1 MGINKVCRVVYN
13 IVKSRYSLL
22 LQVSHNL
29 RRQIRHYTYLTC
41 CSKVC
46 EVLCKYSHKI
56 CGFISSMYSTGGS
69 YSHAIHTHTPHQI
82 EATLHIH
89 RSNAS
94 PISVCLYTLTHI
106 QIYTNERS
114 PRLVCFEGCTRQRY
128 THITSEDTILPYT
141 QRAACIW
148 YAIRPYERSGLTR
161 RILFWSATSK
171 TFSFVSQTA
180 KPPSWTHAIST
191 VLLIRHRQNRPRV
204 IQLSYSHQPH
214 YNIYS
219 VHIYTCCFNRHHSVH
234 RALNQQFIEEWRSE
248 AAPKNIN
255 TQKPS

>member
-1 MGINKVCRVVYN
+1 MKMGINKVCRVVYN

-46 EVLCKYSHKI
+46 EVLCKYSHKYAVSLVVCI
-56 CGFISSMYSTGGS
+56 QQGAATHTQF
-69 YSHAIHTHTPHQI
+69 THTPHQI

-94 PISVCLYTLTHI
+94 PISVCLSTLTHI

-114 PRLVCFEGCTRQRY
+114 PRLVCFEGCTRKRY

-141 QRAACIW
+141 QRAACI
-148 YAIRPYERSGLTR
+148 
-161 RILFWSATSK
+161 
-171 TFSFVSQTA
+171 
-180 KPPSWTHAIST
+180 
-191 VLLIRHRQNRPRV
+191 
-204 IQLSYSHQPH
+204 
-214 YNIYS
+214 
-219 VHIYTCCFNRHHSVH
+219 
-234 RALNQQFIEEWRSE
+234 
-248 AAPKNIN
+248 
-255 TQKPS
+255 